1 MPSEKQIRITLFHAS
16 WCGHCIKFM
25 RTWDA
30 MTEDK
35 DSKKIIDFQDH
46 EESSIGNLDE
56 SVRTIDGKDVRSFGY
71 PSIKINVN
79 DKVYVYEGQRT
90 ADDIYGSI
98 IEELKKMSS
107 VNGTLTVTKS
117 DKNIDISTS
126 EDDAEKFQSDTSIAD
141 GSMID
146 NLIMLTNTEKDDRS
160 ERHQDGGKRSGSN
173 RSGSNKSIFAKR
185 LTKNDFKS
193 FIDSATLSVSEKRK
207 F

>member
-1 MPSEKQIRITLFHAS
+1 MSSGKQIRITLFHAN
-16 WCGHCIKFM
+16 WCGHCTRFM
-25 RTWDA
+25 PTWETMKA
-30 MTEDK
+30 DK

-79 DKVYVYEGQRT
+79 DKEYVYEGQRT
-90 ADDIYGSI
+90 VDDIYGSI
-98 IEELKKMSS
+98 LEELKKMSG

-126 EDDAEKFQSDTSIAD
+126 EDDAGNFQSETSIVD
-141 GSMID
+141 ESMID
-146 NLIMLTNTEKDDRS
+146 DLMMLTNTEKDDRP
-160 ERHQDGGKRSGSN
+160 ERHQDGGK

-193 FIDSATLSVSEKRK
+193 FLNSATLSVPEKRK
-207 F
+207 FK